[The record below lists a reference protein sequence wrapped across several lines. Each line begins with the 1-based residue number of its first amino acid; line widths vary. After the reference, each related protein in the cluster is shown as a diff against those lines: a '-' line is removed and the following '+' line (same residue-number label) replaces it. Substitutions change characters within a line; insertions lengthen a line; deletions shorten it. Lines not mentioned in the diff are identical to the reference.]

1 MSEARTRAGLPRKP
15 MIYLPSSLGVGAN
28 VVAKHLRVRDDLM
41 AEADAFWSQTG
52 LAMAS
57 SRGCT
62 VAVHYRGLDKVRP
75 GKFQEADRLSYDDV
89 LALAVRVVNAY
100 NCTAVLA
107 ASDEPG
113 FVEAA
118 MATRW
123 SLPNG
128 SASRRSDVD
137 DVKPMAQPVLVVAA
151 PGSSAAACNRTKEC
165 GALHLSEM
173 SDNFHKTR
181 EAVMTMVLLSRCTHM
196 VRCFHQVIL
205 LLFLHYC
212 LA

>member
-1 MSEARTRAGLPRKP
+1 
-15 MIYLPSSLGVGAN
+15 MIYLPSSLGVGAS
-28 VVAKHLRVRDDLM
+28 VVAKHLRVRSDLL

-75 GKFQEADRLSYDDV
+75 GKFQEADRLSYKDV
-89 LALAVRVVNAY
+89 LALVVRVVHAY

-118 MATRW
+118 MATQW
-123 SLPNG
+123 SLPDNN
-128 SASRRSDVD
+128 ASRRGVDD
-137 DVKPMAQPVLVVAA
+137 DVKSTTRVLVVAA
-151 PGSSAAACNRTKEC
+151 PGSSAAACNHTKGC

-181 EAVMTMVLLSRCTHM
+181 EAVMTMVLLSRCTHL
-196 VRCFHQVIL
+196 VRLVLSTTQ
-205 LLFLHYC
+205 LHYFF
-212 LA
+212 